1 MFGCIHVSVF
11 IQQGE
16 ELKAAL
22 MKSGGDFKR
31 VEVHAKQM
39 IEKKRTKGNLERE
52 VTQLQ
57 LKEIY
62 HWDQLGPE
70 A

>member
-1 MFGCIHVSVF
+1 
-11 IQQGE
+11 
-16 ELKAAL
+16 

-31 VEVHAKQM
+31 V
-39 IEKKRTKGNLERE
+39 EKKRTKGNLERE

-57 LKEIY
+57 LKEVY